1 MLKLVPVVL
10 DACVLA
16 PAQGLATIRHRILA
30 HCLESSGLFLSEYII
45 AETARVIRDDFG
57 LPETVPDFIALL
69 REHSTI
75 VEPAILP
82 AGVCREAT
90 DLPVIGTAVAAHAAY
105 LVSSDADLLVLQA
118 YRGIRIIKPGAY
130 YRLLT
135 GM

>member
-10 DACVLA
+10 DSSVLA

-30 HCLESSGLFLSEYII
+30 HCIESSGLFLSEYII

-69 REHSTI
+69 RQNATI
-75 VEPAILP
+75 VEPVALP
-82 AGVCREAT
+82 TGVCRDAT
-90 DLPVIGTAVAAHAAY
+90 DLPVIGTAVAAQAAY
-105 LVSSDADLLVLQA
+105 LVSSDADILTLQS
-118 YRGIRIIKPGAY
+118 YHGIRIIKPGAY

-135 GM
+135 GL